1 MVDGI
6 LSTLQAK
13 FDDMPMRTTR
23 YGAFSSELSP
33 TLSVNVCNSS
43 SNEIS
48 TGHPCC
54 KRRFSTLRWFASSA
68 NVTSIGLPRR

>member
-13 FDDMPMRTTR
+13 IDDMPMRTTR

-33 TLSVNVCNSS
+33 TLWANVCNSS

-54 KRRFSTLRWFASSA
+54 KRRFSTLRWFPSSA
-68 NVTSIGLPRR
+68 DVASIGFLR